1 MHLNRPAT
9 VLLLATLLM
18 SCGRESARRGA
29 QKSTSTD
36 TSGAVRR
43 DAAATPTD
51 KHARETDTTP
61 EVGAVADSATAAPVL
76 RLPPIQ
82 HVATPATIRAL
93 YVNRATTRGDGVWRL
108 IDLARHSG
116 VNALVFDVKDDQGR
130 LLYPS
135 TVGLAHLVGADT
147 DQPMPVRRLHAL
159 MDSLRQYKLYSI
171 ARIVVGRDPVLV
183 AHRPQWAVMHRAGD
197 AERNAWLDPRHRE
210 IWAYAADLA
219 SEAVARGF
227 SEVQFADVRF
237 PDSHG
242 EAELLELTSAK
253 GVTRSQVIRDQLR
266 YLDSRISVL
275 TVPMAIDID
284 GLAAMDSSD
293 LNTGQRWE
301 MLADRA
307 DVLTPLMFPSRFP
320 AGSFGIAQPSAQPGE
335 IVGRALK
342 AARQR
347 TEVLRDAG
355 QIVPWYQAFGA
366 GTSPVVPA
374 QVRAQIAAGEAEGF
388 HSWMLWNPDSHY
400 SAEMWHDSSQVTP
413 PKPKTTPK
421 ATPKSGGKAGGKSG
435 GKPTPK
441 TTRKA
446 GGKVTGRAGGQSR
459 R

>member
-1 MHLNRPAT
+1 MHLNRSAA
-9 VLLLATLLM
+9 VLLLATLLA

-29 QKSTSTD
+29 QPPASID

-43 DAAATPTD
+43 DAPAVPTD
-51 KHARETDTTP
+51 TRARATDPTPETDS
-61 EVGAVADSATAAPVL
+61 AADSAAAAPIL
-76 RLPPIQ
+76 RPPPIRR
-82 HVATPATIRAL
+82 VPAPATIHAL
-93 YVNRATTRGDGVWRL
+93 YVNRAAARGDEVWRL
-108 IDLARHSG
+108 IDLARHNG

-135 TVGLAHLVGADT
+135 TVGLAHLIGADT

-159 MDSLRQYKLYSI
+159 MDSLRQYKLYPI

-183 AHRPQWAVMHRAGD
+183 AQRPQWAVLHRAGD
-197 AERNAWLDPRHRE
+197 PERNAWLDPRHRE

-219 SEAVARGF
+219 SEAAARGF

-237 PDSHG
+237 PDSRG
-242 EAELLELTSAK
+242 AAELLELTSTK

-266 YLDSRISVL
+266 YMDSRISVL
-275 TVPMAIDID
+275 NVPMAIDID
-284 GLAAMDSSD
+284 GLATMDSSD

-320 AGSFGIAQPSAQPGE
+320 TGSFGIAQPSAQPGE

-355 QIVPWYQAFGA
+355 QIVPWYQAFGM

-388 HSWMLWNPDSHY
+388 HSWMLWNPESHY
-400 SAEMWHDSSQVTP
+400 SAEMWRDSSQAAP
-413 PKPKTTPK
+413 PKPKAARK
-421 ATPKSGGKAGGKSG
+421 ATPKAGGKA
-435 GKPTPK
+435 
-441 TTRKA
+441 TRKA
-446 GGKVTGRAGGQSR
+446 GAKVTGRAGGKSR